1 MSLHASTGKAPGL
14 GKRLLWLVTI
24 WAASVM
30 ALGAVALA
38 TRVAMKF
45 AGMTG

>member
-1 MSLHASTGKAPGL
+1 MNLNAPTGKAPGL
-14 GKRLLWLVTI
+14 ARRLLWLVTI

-45 AGMTG
+45 AGMSG

>member
-1 MSLHASTGKAPGL
+1 MNPSTTKGPGWS
-14 GKRLLWLVTI
+14 KRLLWLLAI

-38 TRVAMKF
+38 TRLAMRF
-45 AGMTG
+45 AGMTA

>member
-1 MSLHASTGKAPGL
+1 MNPSTTKGAGWS
-14 GKRLLWLVTI
+14 KRLLWLLAI

-38 TRVAMKF
+38 TRLAMRF
-45 AGMTG
+45 AGMTV